1 MSLRDGGAL
10 TGFRGM
16 CRRRRYTRGVPPSG
30 FRWSIRVRTLAGIA
44 LIAVLVPRCGSSP
57 TQPTDTEVCGSYL
70 DWRTSPYVL
79 PYAIGLA
86 FTVIQGNCSAPGN
99 GHRGSERYG
108 YDFDMPIGTEFIA
121 IRAGVVVHVE
131 ESHSDGQIAP
141 TGLDN
146 YIVIRHD
153 DGSHALYGHL
163 TRSGALVTQG
173 DLVSQTQTIGRS
185 GNTGNTNNIPH
196 LHVSVHACDPVT
208 TGSTAC
214 PSQPITFR
222 NTTANPNGLQQ
233 GQRYTALP

>member
-1 MSLRDGGAL
+1 M
-10 TGFRGM
+10 
-16 CRRRRYTRGVPPSG
+16 PPSG

-131 ESHSDGQIAP
+131 QSHSDGQIAP